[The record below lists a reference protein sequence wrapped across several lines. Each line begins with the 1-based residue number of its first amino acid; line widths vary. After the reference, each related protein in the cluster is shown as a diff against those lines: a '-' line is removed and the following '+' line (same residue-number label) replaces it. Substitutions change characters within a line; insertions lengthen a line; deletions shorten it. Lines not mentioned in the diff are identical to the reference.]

1 MTSYLKINQDRLLAS
16 LVNELNKLS
25 GLEKISKVDLIPIRS
40 TGLAHE
46 HIRIN
51 GFKLLARVPK
61 QSQLGLGALEN
72 LSYQEACFKRTS
84 PSNHT
89 PKLYKTLAPTI
100 DMPMGA
106 LIVEEI
112 IGESLC
118 LPQDALPMCQ
128 ALASIHSIPL
138 PSDIEKQP
146 LKNPL
151 NALTDTFKEI
161 LDQSA
166 YINNAQLAYD
176 SEHQIREE
184 LVKTGQLLTKD
195 KKPATSLIAF
205 DSHPGNFLRT
215 RKNKAIL
222 VDLEKARYGVPAF
235 DLAHATLYTST
246 TWDIDT
252 FSILNHSHIA
262 KFYEFWL
269 ENVPKNLSES
279 VRDWLVDL
287 RRMMWLWSI
296 TWCVKWQVQIK
307 EKKSKDNPKI
317 DSTNHYLINHVAD
330 RVGHYLKPEVIE
342 KVRKDWS
349 TKNDLT
355 TLLDYKIN

>member
-1 MTSYLKINQDRLLAS
+1 MTPYLRINKDRLLAS
-16 LVNELNKLS
+16 LVNELNKL
-25 GLEKISKVDLIPIRS
+25 GDLGKISKADLIPIRS

-51 GFKLLARVPK
+51 GFSLLARVPK

-72 LSYQEACFKRTS
+72 LNYQEACFRRAS
-84 PSNHT
+84 SSNHT
-89 PKLYKTLAPTI
+89 PKLHKVLTPTV

-118 LPQDALPMCQ
+118 LPQDALPMCK

-138 PSDIEKQP
+138 PSDIAKQP

-151 NALTDTFKEI
+151 NAIADTFKEI

-166 YINNAQLAYD
+166 FINNAQLAYD
-176 SEHQIREE
+176 SEYQIREE
-184 LVKTGQLLTKD
+184 IVKTGQLLTRN

-205 DSHPGNFLRT
+205 DSHPGNFIRT
-215 RKNKAIL
+215 PKNKAIL

-235 DLAHATLYTST
+235 DLAHSTLYTST

-252 FSILNHSHIA
+252 FSILSHSDIA

-269 ENVPKNLSES
+269 ENVPKKLSDS
-279 VRDWLVDL
+279 ARNWLVDL

-296 TWCVKWQVQIK
+296 TWCVKWLVQTK
-307 EKKSKDNPKI
+307 ENNSKNNIAI
-317 DSTNHYLINHVAD
+317 DSSDNYLISHVAD
-330 RVGHYLKPEVIE
+330 RVSHYLKPESIE
-342 KVRKDWS
+342 KVRKDWR

-355 TLLDYKIN
+355 SLLNYKTN